1 MDKNDRQINN
11 ATALME
17 RYVEICNESLAENN
31 NRFPFK
37 QILSAARNAQKQRY
51 ISVVI
56 ANEPTCQSLAL
67 CLNEKITLITQPNET
82 IDDDGTWVVD
92 LSYIENVIENAA
104 EYIANPAKIDW
115 EWLY

>member
-1 MDKNDRQINN
+1 MDKDDRQINY

-17 RYVEICNESLAENN
+17 RYVEICNESLAENH

-37 QILSAARNAQKQRY
+37 QILSAARDAQKRRY
-51 ISVVI
+51 ISVVL
-56 ANEPTCQSLAL
+56 ANVPTCQSLAL
-67 CLNEKITLITQPNET
+67 CLNEEITLITQTNET
-82 IDDDGTWVVD
+82 IGDDGTWVVD